1 MQITNLTV
9 RRLTPK
15 EFEMAKKSWVTDG
28 FVPAEDYWL
37 ATFDVD
43 GETHE
48 AGLRKGRRLDVAPG
62 TQQIDVQLRVL
73 ESAFDADSF
82 LPEAQAADIVRTV
95 TEELEKRGWNLP

>member
-9 RRLTPK
+9 RRLTPE
-15 EFEMAKKSWVTDG
+15 EFEMAKTAWVTDG
-28 FVPAEDYWL
+28 FVPANDYWL

-43 GETHE
+43 GQTHE
-48 AGLRKGRRLDVAPG
+48 AGLRKGRRLDVSSD

-82 LPEAQAADIVRTV
+82 LPEAQAADIVRAV
-95 TEELEKRGWNLP
+95 IAEFEKQGWNLP